1 MKSAVLDLCMN
12 RDVAERQ
19 YEHIPDV
26 ELYLEITMVA
36 GIVLI
41 LQGVCNKK
49 IVVRPLMSGHPQ
61 PDNVILPIQCDVNH
75 FNS

>member
-12 RDVAERQ
+12 RDVAERH

-49 IVVRPLMSGHPQ
+49 NNGPTT
-61 PDNVILPIQCDVNH
+61 NVGTPPTR
-75 FNS
+75 